1 MVLGD
6 DDRQWR
12 RPATPEDA
20 PAPAPAPL
28 VPAPAP
34 GYTGPPRTLPPPP
47 GWQPRRLVQVPPPH
61 PLPPQDLDALDAQER
76 QSRTVT
82 YGVGMVAGAILL
94 IVLFILCG
102 RTVL

>member
-1 MVLGD
+1 MALGD

-12 RPATPEDA
+12 RPSAPES
-20 PAPAPAPL
+20 
-28 VPAPAP
+28 VPAPPSVPTPQPAP
-34 GYTGPPRTLPPPP
+34 EYAGPPRTTPPPP
-47 GWQPRRLVQVPPPH
+47 GWQPRRLVQVPPPR
-61 PLPPQDLDALDAQER
+61 PLPPQDLDALDAQEQ

-102 RTVL
+102 RTVF